1 MKTNPIIIF
10 IFFSTAILACTQSTK
25 NNATL
30 KNHEPITEEPT
41 LHIADRT
48 PPANNNQIDSL
59 FLKKYEY
66 EIKKEF
72 VENAESLTE
81 EQLDSIFNETF
92 PRILDTK
99 ITYSPDSTFKIFTF
113 TMEDCGTR
121 CNVFYYSWLHFNLK
135 KQEKVKRL
143 ETEFK
148 SIDSIYKIEENKFL
162 IVDREMGAL
171 YGTTCLSANLI
182 SFTQNNI
189 KIQIVKRRLN
199 KDLSFRNQEDETE
212 NEKESF
218 MKYDSKRKRL
228 IYSFRSYNSKQDGIA
243 DTVWQGQMKYVGSN
257 FVLEKETF
265 RIAAPKNQ

>member
-1 MKTNPIIIF
+1 MKTNLIIVF
-10 IFFSTAILACTQSTK
+10 TFFSTAILACTQNIK
-25 NNATL
+25 NNAPL
-30 KNHEPITEEPT
+30 KNHGPITEETT
-41 LHIADRT
+41 LHIADRI
-48 PPANNNQIDSL
+48 PPANNNQTDSF

-72 VENAESLTE
+72 IENSESLTE

-92 PRILDTK
+92 PRIIDTK

-135 KQEKVKRL
+135 KQEKVKHL
-143 ETEFK
+143 KTEFK

-162 IVDREMGAL
+162 IVDRERGAL
-171 YGTTCLSANLI
+171 YGATCLSASLI

-189 KIQIVKRRLN
+189 KIQTVKRKLN
-199 KDLSFRNQEDETE
+199 KDLSFCNQEDETQ

-218 MKYDSKRKRL
+218 MKYDSKKKRL

-243 DTVWQGQMKYVGSN
+243 DTIWQGQMKYVGSN

-265 RIAAPKNQ
+265 RITAASNQ